1 MGHAG
6 LLATQFEADCGA
18 FEGALEEGFGLLI
31 AGFDTLV
38 EQVRH

>member
-1 MGHAG
+1 VRHAG
-6 LLATQFEADCGA
+6 LLSTQPEADFRA
-18 FEGALEEGFGLLI
+18 LEAALEEGFGLLI